1 MKRSNQIYIYDNTF
15 INLLTLVTFLI
26 NKHIIPFNLKNE
38 DYIPTLV
45 DEVINLKL
53 DNKDELIE
61 QLANKLGIDIFNI
74 IYYVFLSNNEN
85 KELIIYYFILSSL
98 KYKRN
103 VIYMRNLKYVN
114 KALNIAHYVKREA
127 HRMKGFVRFKE
138 LNNNILYAEFAPEN
152 NIIFLIAKHFK
163 KRLAN
168 ETWIIKDIKR
178 NIVCLYYEKK
188 LKFLWNTTIN
198 LNRFTNEELTIQELW
213 KDFYKTIGIKERKN
227 DRCRMNFM
235 PKKYWKYIIE
245 MSDEIEKSN

>member
-61 QLANKLGIDIFNI
+61 QLTNKLGIDIFNI

-98 KYKRN
+98 KYKKN

-163 KRLAN
+163 NVIMNRSRV
-168 ETWIIKDIKR
+168 TQGS
-178 NIVCLYYEKK
+178 IVPWV
-188 LKFLWNTTIN
+188 FA
-198 LNRFTNEELTIQELW
+198 R
-213 KDFYKTIGIKERKN
+213 
-227 DRCRMNFM
+227 
-235 PKKYWKYIIE
+235 
-245 MSDEIEKSN
+245 